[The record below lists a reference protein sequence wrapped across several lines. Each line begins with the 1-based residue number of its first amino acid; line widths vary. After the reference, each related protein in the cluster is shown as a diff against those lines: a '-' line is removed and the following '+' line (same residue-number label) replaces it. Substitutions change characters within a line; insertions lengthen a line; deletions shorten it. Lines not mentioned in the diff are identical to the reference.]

1 MAFGAYR
8 VAVDSTRDSINAAR
22 AAGEYLVL
30 NAGAQ
35 SCYIGD
41 VTVTDTTG
49 FKLAAGGAVTLNL
62 QGEERAYAICAAGES
77 TTLHVLTE

>member
-8 VAVDSTRDSINAAR
+8 VSVDATRDPVNAAR
-22 AAGEYLVL
+22 AADEYLVL

-35 SCYIGD
+35 SCYLGD

-49 FKLAAGGAVTLNL
+49 YKLAAGASVLLNMR
-62 QGEERAYAICAAGES
+62 GEERAYAICAAGES
-77 TTLHVLTE
+77 TTLHVLMQ